1 MYLLQYR
8 NVLYAKVVVRHNM
21 SYWRFL
27 PNIITTARFAAVP
40 LLVVWLLDEQYQNAL
55 LLFLLMGLSDA
66 LDGYLANSFDWKTTL
81 GAHLDPAADKFMLI
95 CAYIVLGVLHLL
107 PHWLVFIV
115 ILRDVALLAGA
126 LSYVFVTRTLEIQPT
141 LISKLN
147 TVVQIILVFV
157 VIYSQINSVPTLL
170 IQLLI
175 GLTVLTT
182 VVSGLDYL
190 IGEISRRSER
200 HTN

>member
-27 PNIITTARFAAVP
+27 PNIITSARFAAVP
-40 LLVVWLLDEQYQNAL
+40 LLVVWLLDEQYHNAL

-157 VIYSQINSVPTLL
+157 VIYNQINSVPTLL

-182 VVSGLDYL
+182 VASGLDYL

>member
-40 LLVVWLLDEQYQNAL
+40 LLVVWLLDEQYHNAL

-182 VVSGLDYL
+182 VASGLDYL